1 MISSPTLLTS
11 VLLIGLSALA
21 CPPCTPDATQALQA
35 ASNLTLKSKQNLSAA
50 QQNEAIQQHVATTI
64 IPMLDIEAMVVQ
76 VIGRYHWTQ
85 ARAADKAT
93 FHQLFSKLIS
103 KEYTNNLLKQ
113 QNSIHFTPQ
122 RHQGSKLYSQ
132 VNATIKIDDEAQ
144 KLKFYLRC
152 DCNHSKQG
160 QWKIYDITQ
169 EQISYLDQYR
179 LQFAATVRNQGL
191 RGVNKK
197 LKNMLTEPQPKPNV

>member
-1 MISSPTLLTS
+1 MIPSLKLLVS
-11 VLLIGLSALA
+11 VLLISMCTLA
-21 CPPCTPDATQALQA
+21 CPPCTPDAAQALQT
-35 ASNLTLKSKQNLSAA
+35 ASSIPKKSKENLSIT
-50 QQNEAIQQHVATTI
+50 QQSDAIRQHVTTTI

-93 FHQLFSKLIS
+93 FHQLFAKLIS

-197 LKNMLTEPQPKPNV
+197 LKNMPAESQPKPNI